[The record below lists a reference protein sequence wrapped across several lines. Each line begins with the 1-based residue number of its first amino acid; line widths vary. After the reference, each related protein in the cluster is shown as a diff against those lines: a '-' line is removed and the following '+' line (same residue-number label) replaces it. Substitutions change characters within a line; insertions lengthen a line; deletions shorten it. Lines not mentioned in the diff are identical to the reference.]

1 MPLSIDHLTNVCS
14 WKPYLKDSVYG
25 YDLQHAVISSDSKTL
40 FLRWSNG
47 TNMVDP
53 PEIIWAVVA
62 VDVATM
68 LAGSLTD
75 TASVK
80 WVWEGQGTSDYFPK
94 SFLSMWVEGDCVVV
108 TYNRAHV
115 ALINATTGAS
125 LIDVDTATVTPLIY
139 ESRKNQDNRVFP
151 HPDGVHFYWLR
162 CTISHLCRDFLVDSF
177 NFKISLCAYLNT
189 ITQNNR

>member
-1 MPLSIDHLTNVCS
+1 
-14 WKPYLKDSVYG
+14 
-25 YDLQHAVISSDSKTL
+25 VISSDSKTL
-40 FLRWSNG
+40 FLRW
-47 TNMVDP
+47 TNATSTADP
-53 PEIIWAVVA
+53 PENIAAVVA

-80 WVWEGQGTSDYFPK
+80 WVWEGQVTSDFIPNSY
-94 SFLSMWVEGDCVVV
+94 LSMWVEGDYVIVA
-108 TYNRAHV
+108 YNRARV
-115 ALINATTGAS
+115 ALIHANSGAS
-125 LIDVDTATVTPLIY
+125 LFDVDTATVKALIY
-139 ESRKNQDNRVFP
+139 EGNRYQDNRVFP